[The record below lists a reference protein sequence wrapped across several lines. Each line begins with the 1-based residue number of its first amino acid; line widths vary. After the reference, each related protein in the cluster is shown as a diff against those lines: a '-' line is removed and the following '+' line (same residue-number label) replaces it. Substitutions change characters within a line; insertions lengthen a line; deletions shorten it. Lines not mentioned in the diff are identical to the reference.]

1 MSIETE
7 CDDLQN
13 IRTSNV
19 TQNST
24 KDNIS
29 SVETE
34 KFQFVFKNNIFNN
47 FNVNNT
53 FQKWVSMLHENT
65 SWTLHNIIERFRE
78 Q

>member
-53 FQKWVSMLHENT
+53 FQK
-65 SWTLHNIIERFRE
+65 
-78 Q
+78 